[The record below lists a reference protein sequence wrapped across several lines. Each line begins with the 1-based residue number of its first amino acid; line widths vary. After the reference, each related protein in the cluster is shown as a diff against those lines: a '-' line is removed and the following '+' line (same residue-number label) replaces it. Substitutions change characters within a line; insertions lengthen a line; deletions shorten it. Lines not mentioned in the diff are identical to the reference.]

1 MSCEACTTGE
11 TPTLFCLGRCPRAS
25 RRNCAFCAN
34 VAVLICDGE
43 RCIRPI
49 CDDHRWTA
57 AESLDLCPLCES
69 KLCAAAVLP
78 KQIGL
83 FR

>member
-1 MSCEACTTGE
+1 MHATNLWRLSVEGYE
-11 TPTLFCLGRCPRAS
+11 
-25 RRNCAFCAN
+25 
-34 VAVLICDGE
+34 
-43 RCIRPI
+43 
-49 CDDHRWTA
+49 
-57 AESLDLCPLCES
+57 LDLCPLCES

>member
-1 MSCEACTTGE
+1 VFARKPPPM
-11 TPTLFCLGRCPRAS
+11 R
-25 RRNCAFCAN
+25 AFCAN
-34 VAVLICDGE
+34 TSSVICDGE

-57 AESLDLCPLCES
+57 APELDLCPLCES
-69 KLCAAAVLP
+69 KLYAAAAVP

-83 FR
+83 FG